1 MGFQSEFYSQ
11 ILQWLNHFFHLP
23 WEEVAALVVDNNR
36 DDIDEDLAGSSH
48 HSSVLVAGRSPLHL
62 MALVVKENRQHLP

>member
-1 MGFQSEFYSQ
+1 M
-11 ILQWLNHFFHLP
+11 
-23 WEEVAALVVDNNR
+23 AALVVDNSR
-36 DDIDEDLAGSSH
+36 DDIDEDLVGSSH